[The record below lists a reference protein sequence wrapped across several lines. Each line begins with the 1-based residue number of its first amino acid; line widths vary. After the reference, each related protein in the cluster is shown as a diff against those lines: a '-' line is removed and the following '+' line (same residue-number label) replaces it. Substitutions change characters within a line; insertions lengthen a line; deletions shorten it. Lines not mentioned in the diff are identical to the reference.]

1 MLQFEVRFLKDICD
15 STGHPHT
22 VVQRAV
28 RVDAGTPDEALVM
41 AQALFCASERI
52 SNWTIRASACDARP
66 LAPVAA
72 IAPPVRPA
80 ARPPRRASGP
90 R

>member
-28 RVDAGTPDEALVM
+28 SVQAPSLDEAVVV
-41 AQALFCASERI
+41 AQAMFCAFERI
-52 SNWTIRASACDARP
+52 PHWTIRASACDARP
-66 LAPVAA
+66 LAPAGDA
-72 IAPPVRPA
+72 EPPK
-80 ARPPRRASGP
+80 PRRARAS
-90 R
+90 RRIRNAA